1 MNKLLTII
9 VTILSLTQFSNGS
22 VTRTLYKYDFSA
34 IATENFNDTSDLS
47 KGFVFEFS
55 LKERPTKHTTLIDS
69 PNSFKLS
76 VENALSTYYSTVDN
90 NLALV
95 SQIRLE
101 QLDKQFAKTRNK
113 REKMRIELPINAIK
127 GDIKKARIAL
137 VYDGAR
143 FYFTLNGKE
152 FDKNFPVGNLKK
164 PTNVNSLNKHAFNG
178 LKFSTDTSKIIR
190 QKISEKSDTA
200 IQYYTPAGFNTW
212 AGDVS
217 LFYHNDV
224 FYLLYLFDR
233 NHHGSRWGGGA
244 HEFNLLT
251 SKDLINWE
259 DHGPVIEV
267 DESWKSVGTGT
278 MFFHKGK
285 YYISFGWH
293 TSRVIDYK
301 HTVSSKYAKDF
312 AMQSY
317 PIARKDFAPLYPS
330 GANIAVSND
339 GINFKWTEKFY
350 NISENPS
357 IYQTS
362 KGLKMFSGY
371 AHEFGVWTINDIEG
385 VWKKENITYRFSG
398 KEASMRNTTEC
409 PCYFENNNWRYLI
422 MGSNGFWGAK
432 GDDEWTDMAS
442 KGFDIYDGLCVPMV
456 TNYKDN
462 RLILGGWF
470 RHDWGSAIVL
480 RELFAYPDGVLG
492 IKWLKELE
500 PPEKVVVKTTEQN
513 DGFAELSL
521 DQDKSYSAKMT
532 IYPKNTGKFR
542 LRFQQT
548 NASVNDATLTI
559 DFAKATAQIQDE
571 QKTHIEL
578 LPMSKI
584 VKTYPER
591 SGWTFIN
598 YPNDVHFFS
607 KNFCIENLRNIDKP
621 FELRFILRRSKKLGS
636 NIIDIE
642 IAHSRT
648 MISNRVNARFNRIEI
663 EYPNGDVKNITL
675 FEYPDEEKF

>member
-1 MNKLLTII
+1 MKKLLTII
-9 VTILSLTQFSNGS
+9 VTVLSLTQFLNGS
-22 VTRTLYKYDFSA
+22 ITRTLYKYDFSA
-34 IATENFNDTSDLS
+34 VATENFNKSSDLS

-55 LKERPTKHTTLIDS
+55 LKERPTKRTVLIDV

-76 VENALSTYYSTVDN
+76 VENALSTYYSTSDH

-95 SQIRLE
+95 AQIHLE
-101 QLDKQFAKTRNK
+101 QSEKHFVQTGNR
-113 REKMRIELPINAIK
+113 REKMHIELPINAIK
-127 GDIKKARIAL
+127 GDITKARIAL
-137 VYDGAR
+137 IYDCTR

-152 FDKNFPVGNLKK
+152 FDNNFPIGNLKK
-164 PTNVNSLNKHAFNG
+164 PTNANSLNKHAFRDF
-178 LKFSTDTSKIIR
+178 KFSTDTSKITR
-190 QKISEKSDTA
+190 QKITEKSDTT
-200 IQYYTPAGFNTW
+200 IQYYMPAGFNTL

-217 LFYHNDV
+217 LFYHNDT

-233 NHHGSRWGGGA
+233 NHHANRWGGGG
-244 HEFNLLT
+244 HEFSLLT
-251 SKDLINWE
+251 SKDLINWQ
-259 DHGPVIEV
+259 DHGPVIEI
-267 DESWKSVGTGT
+267 DEPWKSVGTGT

-285 YYISFGWH
+285 YYISFGLH
-293 TSRVIDYK
+293 TSRVIDYN

-312 AMQSY
+312 ATQSH
-317 PIARKDFAPLYPS
+317 PVARKDFAPLYPS
-330 GANIAVSND
+330 GANIAVSDD
-339 GINFKWTEKFY
+339 GINFKWTKKLY

-371 AHEFGVWTINDIEG
+371 GREFGIWTIDDVEG
-385 VWKKENITYRFSG
+385 VWKKENITYRFDG
-398 KEASMRNTTEC
+398 GNTPMRNTTEC
-409 PCYFENNNWRYLI
+409 PCYFEHNNWRYLI
-422 MGSNGFWGAK
+422 MGTNGFWGAK
-432 GDDEWTDMAS
+432 GDNEWIDMAS

-456 TNYKDN
+456 ANYKNN
-462 RLILGGWF
+462 RLILCGWF
-470 RHDWGSAIVL
+470 WQGWGSAIVL

-500 PPEKVVVKTTEQN
+500 PPEKVVVETTQQD
-513 DGFAELSL
+513 DGFAEFFL
-521 DQDKSYSAKMT
+521 DPDKSYSAKMT
-532 IYPKNTGKFR
+532 IDPKNAGKFR

-548 NASVNDATLTI
+548 NASYNDTDLTI
-559 DFAKATAQIQDE
+559 DFAKATAQIQDSLR
-571 QKTHIEL
+571 TYIEL

-584 VKTYPER
+584 VKNAPAR
-591 SGWTFIN
+591 PGWPLIN
-598 YPNDVHFFS
+598 YPSNVHFFS